1 MRKMVILGIDPGT
14 HRMGYGI
21 VKKENGRLIFVD
33 AGLIKI
39 KSDKGSGAL
48 LDIKNGLENIIK
60 KFKPEVAAVE
70 KVYFSKNVKTA
81 ISVSGARGAAIL
93 TALDMGLKIQE
104 YSPNEVKKG
113 VAGHGFADKKSVFK
127 MIKLILNEPDLNLI
141 DDASDALALAIMCA
155 GSIRDYSL
163 KRS

>member
-1 MRKMVILGIDPGT
+1 MIILGIDPGT

-21 VKKENGRLIFVD
+21 IKKEGGRLIFVD
-33 AGLIKI
+33 AGLVKI
-39 KSDKGSGAL
+39 KSDKGSSAL

-60 KFKPEVAAVE
+60 KFKPEIVAVE

-81 ISVSGARGAAIL
+81 ISVSEARGAAIL

-127 MIKLILNEPDLNLI
+127 MIKLILNRPDLDLI

-155 GSIRDYSL
+155 GSNR
-163 KRS
+163 R